1 MMRLK
6 FSGRNLQL
14 TLRRLIGLCL
24 MAIVLVSVLTIAY
37 SIYTTVLRFICICL
51 LKIVELSNS
60 SFGWML

>member
-6 FSGRNLQL
+6 LSGRNLQL
-14 TLRRLIGLCL
+14 TIRRLLGLCL

-37 SIYTTVLRFICICL
+37 SIYTTVLRFICIAL